1 MKKVIVLLSIVL
13 LLMTGCSIK
22 KLDDKDNPMNRINH
36 MCSALRKFLD
46 SHPGFNRDELQD
58 YLNLFVFMMSEPKE
72 KLEKVNLLLEM
83 AFKTQKVVKFR
94 EYYKK
99 KT

>member
-1 MKKVIVLLSIVL
+1 
-13 LLMTGCSIK
+13 
-22 KLDDKDNPMNRINH
+22 MNRINH
-36 MCSALRKFLD
+36 MYSALRKFLD

-58 YLNLFVFMMSEPKE
+58 YLNLFVFMMSEPKD

-99 KT
+99 RSRL